1 MWGLEV
7 SVIVRALEGIY
18 RGSSKLFASEVVRV
32 SKRVKGF
39 CKVVC
44 TCSFK
49 ISIRVSVR
57 ASLRA
62 LRVLEFGVGA
72 LGSRRASV
80 RS

>member
-1 MWGLEV
+1 MGFRGFCDSQGSRRYLQRLFKGL
-7 SVIVRALEGIY
+7 
-18 RGSSKLFASEVVRV
+18 ASELVRV

-62 LRVLEFGVGA
+62 LRVLEIGVGA